1 MLQDTELAALTRLR
15 QALHQAPE
23 LSGEEA
29 ETARFIT
36 AWLADFSPDEVITGL
51 GGHGVAAIYDSG
63 HAGPTVLIRCEL
75 DALPIAE
82 ISGRPYRSRRPGKA
96 HLCGHD
102 GHMAIVCAVAM
113 RLHRR
118 RPRRGRVVLL
128 FQPAEET
135 GAGAQAVIGDPEF
148 ARIRPDFAFS
158 LHNLPG
164 FNLGEVYLKSGI
176 LNCASR
182 GMRVRFEG
190 RTSHA
195 SNPEDGV
202 SPMSAMT
209 VFMNGITAMSQGGTA
224 DDGFVLTTVVHAQLG
239 EAAFGVAPGA
249 AEVWT
254 TLRTAREERMQAL
267 VTASEQLAGTVAADA
282 GLSSSVSYH
291 DIFPASD
298 NDRDATEMVIEAVQA
313 EDIACHLLDAPLR
326 WSEDFGA
333 FGRHCKAA
341 MFFLGSG
348 TDQPQ
353 LHNPDFDF
361 PDALIEP
368 AARIFTRIIANRL

>member
-1 MLQDTELAALTRLR
+1 MLQAADLAALTRLR
-15 QALHQAPE
+15 QTLHQAPE
-23 LSGEEA
+23 LSGEEVK
-29 ETARFIT
+29 TARFIAT
-36 AWLADFSPDEVITGL
+36 WLEEFSPDEIITGL
-51 GGHGVAAIYDSG
+51 GGHGVAAIYYSRRS
-63 HAGPTVLIRCEL
+63 GPTILIRCEL
-75 DALPIAE
+75 DALPIVE
-82 ISGRPYRSRRPGKA
+82 ISDRPYRSQQSGTA

-113 RLHRR
+113 ILHGN
-118 RPRRGRVVLL
+118 RPQTGRVVLL

-135 GAGAQAVIGDPEF
+135 GAGAEAVIADPDF
-148 ARIRPDFAFS
+148 ARIQPDFAFAM
-158 LHNLPG
+158 HNVPG
-164 FNLGEVYLKSGI
+164 FNLGEVYLKSGA

-202 SPMSAMT
+202 SPMTAMT
-209 VFMNGITAMSQGGTA
+209 VFMNGITAMSRGGKA
-224 DDGFVLTTVVHAQLG
+224 DDEFVLTTIVHAFLG
-239 EAAFGVAPGA
+239 EAAFGIAPGA

-254 TLRTAREERMQAL
+254 TLRTATEERMRAL
-267 VTASEQLAGTVAADA
+267 VVASEQLARTTAADA
-282 GLSSSVSYH
+282 GLSYFIRYQ
-291 DIFPASD
+291 DIFPTCH
-298 NDRDATEMVIEAVQA
+298 NDVDATQMVVGAAQA
-313 EDIACHLLDAPLR
+313 ENIPCHLLDAPMR

-348 TDQPQ
+348 TKQPQ

-361 PDALIEP
+361 PDALIGP
-368 AARIFTRIIANRL
+368 AARIFIRIIKNVL

>member
-1 MLQDTELAALTRLR
+1 MLQAADLAALTRLR

-29 ETARFIT
+29 NTARSIA
-36 AWLADFSPDEVITGL
+36 AWLNDFPPDEIITGL
-51 GGHGVAAIYDSG
+51 GGHGVAAIYNSR
-63 HAGPTVLIRCEL
+63 HPGPTVLIRCEL
-75 DALPIAE
+75 DALPIVE
-82 ISGRPYRSRRPGKA
+82 ISDTPYRSQHSGKA

-102 GHMAIVCAVAM
+102 GHMAIVCAVAIL
-113 RLHRR
+113 LHRQ
-118 RPRRGRVVLL
+118 RPQTGRAVLL
-128 FQPAEET
+128 FQPAEEI
-135 GAGAQAVIGDPEF
+135 GAGAEAVIADPDF
-148 ARIRPDFAFS
+148 ARIQPDFAFS
-158 LHNLPG
+158 MHNVPG
-164 FNLGEVYLKSGI
+164 FNLGEVYLKSGA

-195 SNPEDGV
+195 SKPEDGI
-202 SPMSAMT
+202 SPMTAMT
-209 VFMNGITAMSQGGTA
+209 VFMNAISAMSQGDTA
-224 DDGFVLTTVVHAQLG
+224 DDEFVLTTIVHAFLG
-239 EAAFGVAPGA
+239 EAAFGVAPGV

-254 TLRTAREERMQAL
+254 TLRTANGDRMQAL
-267 VTASEQLAGTVAADA
+267 VTASEQLARTVAADA
-282 GLSSSVSYH
+282 GLSCSVSYH
-291 DIFPASD
+291 DIFRPSD
-298 NDRDATEMVIEAVQA
+298 NDVDATQMVIEAVQA
-313 EDIACHLLDAPLR
+313 ENIPCHLLDAPMR

-348 TDQPQ
+348 TEQPQ

-368 AARIFTRIIANRL
+368 AARIFSRIIRNVL